1 MACRLIDILAKWK
14 DERVFPAIIA
24 FLEDDG
30 FAYQMGDD
38 IGIPAL
44 KARSA
49 LHKATGLWFPQDVA
63 AAAIAWDKVRTIH
76 DRLEREKLW
85 KTLVEGVA
93 CPVKAVLERSG
104 SNANVV
110 LTNVTDRAVTVAKS
124 PSEVNCRWDSAVG
137 GGGYPECEEFKL
149 LKPGE
154 STRFKY
160 ELNPDLVRS
169 GQRLQRLTLLYWN
182 AGRKQHLKAWIGSVN
197 VDLGND
203 SKRPAGNVSEKDT
216 SRIDRAFR
224 KDGAEGVVAAVTA
237 IRNERGAAEAVKLL
251 SRCLRDENIELR
263 AAAATC
269 LGNDGR

>member
-24 FLEDDG
+24 FLEYDG

-76 DRLEREKLW
+76 DRLEGEKLW

-104 SNANVV
+104 SSANVV

-124 PSEVNCRWDSAVG
+124 PSEVDSSMGLRRRWRRVSRVRNSSSCSNPASPRVS
-137 GGGYPECEEFKL
+137 
-149 LKPGE
+149 
-154 STRFKY
+154 ST
-160 ELNPDLVRS
+160 S
-169 GQRLQRLTLLYWN
+169 
-182 AGRKQHLKAWIGSVN
+182 
-197 VDLGND
+197 
-203 SKRPAGNVSEKDT
+203 
-216 SRIDRAFR
+216 
-224 KDGAEGVVAAVTA
+224 
-237 IRNERGAAEAVKLL
+237 
-251 SRCLRDENIELR
+251 
-263 AAAATC
+263 
-269 LGNDGR
+269 